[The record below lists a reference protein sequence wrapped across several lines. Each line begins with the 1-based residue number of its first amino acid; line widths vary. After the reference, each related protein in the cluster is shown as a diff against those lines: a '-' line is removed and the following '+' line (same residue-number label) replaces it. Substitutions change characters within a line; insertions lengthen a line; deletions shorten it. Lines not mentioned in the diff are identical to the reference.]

1 MPRGAAEEME
11 ARAGRRGRTPDCT
24 PCRSPAP
31 RAENDFAL
39 VQEVS
44 TSVFPSIR
52 RACHRRVVE
61 SPFEVGTALPAA
73 RLIAR
78 SQPPARSISGEER
91 PAVHPPVA
99 ERGRLECHR
108 EETDSSRALDVY
120 AFHHPMDTLT
130 EYEKMKSALFF
141 CDMIRISYYE
151 IDVGTGRIA
160 MICSVT
166 LLDES

>member
-31 RAENDFAL
+31 RAEDDFAL

-44 TSVFPSIR
+44 TSVFPPIR

-61 SPFEVGTALPAA
+61 SPFIVGTALPAA
-73 RLIAR
+73 WLIAR

-108 EETDSSRALDVY
+108 EETDSGSNLGVDEFLR
-120 AFHHPMDTLT
+120 PMGTRT
-130 EYEKMKSALFF
+130 EPKEMKSALFF

-151 IDVGTGRIA
+151 INIGSKRIL
-160 MICSVT
+160 MISSVT
-166 LLDES
+166 FLDES